1 MVKARLCNFCQ
12 LTFSD
17 GRADEC
23 FFPFVF
29 YLDVKTIELSGDIII
44 GGLFPIHQRS
54 KQTENAC
61 GIIDLQPG
69 FQYLAAMLFAIEEI
83 NNDPN
88 LLPNITLGTKIYDTC
103 RSQTIAADRAKDII
117 KYTLVDQDAPL
128 AGVIGPFVSD
138 VSIAV
143 ANLLRVFNIPQVSY
157 GSTSADLSNK
167 EIFSYFFRTVPPDS
181 FQAHAL
187 VDVIQE
193 YNWDYVFTVNSHGN
207 YGQKGMAELWKAMDT
222 AGICVAD
229 AAQLPSL
236 PKDEDFDEVIKNI
249 VTGRRESSNSVN
261 TIVLFT
267 TQADSADLIGAA
279 KKAGA
284 TQFTWVGSNGWSN
297 RLDVTNGNEEVADGS
312 LTVNHLEG
320 EVPRFEKHFKDL
332 KPSDNKFNPWFVEFW
347 EEIMKCNIPGAN
359 GSVANRSRSCRS
371 DETLPSGIEMAPVRV
386 VINAVY
392 AMAYALNDLQQLYC
406 PGVKG
411 VCVNMTKQFQREKLL
426 TFLRNVAFTDSALN
440 FTIRFNQNQ
449 EIDGVYDIKNFHN
462 DESGQWEYTNIGN
475 WQGRLFPDNTV
486 QGTLKIN
493 NSLVHWGRHKAHPP
507 TSFCSKPCNDSQ
519 IHKPKKRNSQC
530 CWDCI
535 NCKDNDIIKN
545 DTCQSCPV
553 GYSPSEN
560 LVFCTKLPV
569 LYPKWSSTPVVTCTV
584 FTILGMLGTITT
596 AALFIKHRS
605 HRFIKAAGRE
615 LSAILFLGV
624 MLCYVTPFMFF
635 GKPTDRLCGVR
646 RFLGSVCFTTSYAPV
661 LMKTIRIYRIFQSAK
676 SSVTRP
682 SLTRPG
688 SQVLI
693 SIGLIAVQLLLS
705 TLWYISDVP
714 RAQEVYPSQGIVI
727 VQCAINEFTL
737 AVNICYN
744 ILLVFLCTIF
754 AFKTRNFPRNFNE
767 AKYIGVSMYLTCS
780 VWIIFLPS
788 YLNTSDSFIRVY
800 LSCATFIVLGTIT
813 LCGLLVPKII
823 ILFFTNGQPPS
834 VTESYTAPAPL
845 WNTGNRRLSSAV
857 TGSQLQSDPSL
868 QRYPGPHIQPLPTQ
882 SGRSTST
889 SNLHKVST
897 ELEVT

>member
-1 MVKARLCNFCQ
+1 MVELIQMSSQ
-12 LTFSD
+12 L
-17 GRADEC
+17 
-23 FFPFVF
+23 VF
-29 YLDVKTIELSGDIII
+29 HSEDVKTIELSGDIII

-61 GIIDLQPG
+61 GVIDRQPG
-69 FQYLAAMLFAIEEI
+69 FQYLAAMLFAIGEI
-83 NNDPN
+83 NKDPN

-117 KYTLVDQDAPL
+117 KYTLVHQDSPL

-143 ANLLRVFNIPQVSY
+143 ANLLRVFDIPQVSY

-167 EIFSYFFRTVPPDS
+167 DIFSYFFRTVPPDS

-187 VDVIQE
+187 VAVIKE
-193 YNWDYVFTVNSHGN
+193 YNWDYIFTINSHGN
-207 YGQKGMAELWKAMDT
+207 YGQKGMAELRKAVDA

-236 PKDEDFDEVIKNI
+236 PKDEDFHEVIKKI
-249 VTGRRESSNSVN
+249 VTRRSESSNSVN

-267 TQADSADLIGAA
+267 TQADSADLLRTA
-279 KKAGA
+279 KEAGA

-297 RLDVTNGNEEVADGS
+297 RFDVTNGNEEVADGS

-320 EVPRFEKHFKDL
+320 EVPRFEKHFKNL

-347 EEIMKCNIPGAN
+347 EEVMQCNIPGAN
-359 GSVANRSRSCRS
+359 GSVAKMSRSCRS
-371 DETLPSGIEMAPVRV
+371 DESLPSGMEMAPVRV

-392 AMAYALNDLQQLYC
+392 AMAHALHNLQQHYC
-406 PGVKG
+406 PGVNG
-411 VCVNMTKQFQREKLL
+411 ICVNMTKTFQREKLL
-426 TFLRNVAFTDSALN
+426 TFLRNVTFPDSALN
-440 FTIRFNQNQ
+440 FSIRFNQNQ
-449 EIDGVYDIKNFHN
+449 EINGVYDIKNFQN
-462 DESGQWEYTNIGN
+462 EDGGVWKYNNVGT
-475 WQGRLFPDNTV
+475 WQGQLFPNNTI
-486 QGTLKIN
+486 QGMLEVN
-493 NSLVHWGRHKAHPP
+493 NSLLRWGRHKAHPP
-507 TSFCSKPCNDSQ
+507 KSFCSMPCNESQ
-519 IHKPKKRNSQC
+519 IHKPRKRDPKC

-560 LVFCTKLPV
+560 LVVCTKLPV
-569 LYPKWSSTPVVTCTV
+569 LYPKWSSTPVVTFTV
-584 FTILGMLGTITT
+584 FTILGILGTLTT
-596 AALFIKHRS
+596 VALFIKNRS
-605 HRFIKAAGRE
+605 HSLIKAAGRE
-615 LSAILFLGV
+615 LSAILFFGV
-624 MLCYVTPFMFF
+624 ILCYITPFAFF
-635 GKPTDRLCGVR
+635 GQPTDRLCGVR
-646 RFLGSVCFTTSYAPV
+646 RFLGSVCFTACYAPV

-693 SIGLIAVQLLLS
+693 SIGLIAVQLLLT

-714 RAQEVYPSQGIVI
+714 RTHEVYPSQGIVI
-727 VQCAINEFTL
+727 VQCAVNEFTL

-744 ILLVFLCTIF
+744 FLLMFLCTIF

-767 AKYIGVSMYLTCS
+767 AKCIGISMYLTCS

-800 LSCATFIVLGTIT
+800 LYCATFIVLGTIT
-813 LCGLLVPKII
+813 LCGLLVPKVII
-823 ILFFTNGQPPS
+823 VFFTNGQPPS
-834 VTESYTAPAPL
+834 VTENYTVPATVG
-845 WNTGNRRLSSAV
+845 NTENRRLSSALA
-857 TGSQLQSDPSL
+857 GPQLQWGLSLKRHAGPLKEQLPS
-868 QRYPGPHIQPLPTQ
+868 QSLPRRCI
-882 SGRSTST
+882 GTST

-897 ELEVT
+897 ELAAPESLLVYS

>member
-1 MVKARLCNFCQ
+1 MVELIQMSSQ
-12 LTFSD
+12 L
-17 GRADEC
+17 
-23 FFPFVF
+23 VF
-29 YLDVKTIELSGDIII
+29 HSEDVKTIELSGDIII

-61 GIIDLQPG
+61 GVIDRQPG
-69 FQYLAAMLFAIEEI
+69 FQYLAAMLFAIGEI
-83 NNDPN
+83 NKDPN

-117 KYTLVDQDAPL
+117 KYTLVHQDSPL

-143 ANLLRVFNIPQVSY
+143 ANLLRVFDIPQVSY

-167 EIFSYFFRTVPPDS
+167 DIFSYFFRTVPPDS

-187 VDVIQE
+187 VAVIKE
-193 YNWDYVFTVNSHGN
+193 YNWDYIFTINSHGN
-207 YGQKGMAELWKAMDT
+207 YGQKGMAELRKAVDA

-236 PKDEDFDEVIKNI
+236 PKDEDFHEVIKKI
-249 VTGRRESSNSVN
+249 VTRRSESSNSVN

-267 TQADSADLIGAA
+267 TQADSADLLRTA
-279 KKAGA
+279 KEAGA

-297 RLDVTNGNEEVADGS
+297 RFDVTNGNEEVADGS

-320 EVPRFEKHFKDL
+320 EVPRFEKHFKNL

-347 EEIMKCNIPGAN
+347 EEVMQCNIPGAN
-359 GSVANRSRSCRS
+359 GSVAKMSRSCRS
-371 DETLPSGIEMAPVRV
+371 DESLPSGMEMAPVRV

-392 AMAYALNDLQQLYC
+392 AMAHALHNLQQHYC
-406 PGVKG
+406 PGVNG
-411 VCVNMTKQFQREKLL
+411 ICVNMTKTFQREKLL
-426 TFLRNVAFTDSALN
+426 TFLRNVTFPDSALN
-440 FTIRFNQNQ
+440 VSIRFNQNQ
-449 EIDGVYDIKNFHN
+449 EINGVYDIKNFQN
-462 DESGQWEYTNIGN
+462 EDGGVWKYNNVGT
-475 WQGRLFPDNTV
+475 WQGQLFPNNTI
-486 QGTLKIN
+486 QGMLEVN
-493 NSLVHWGRHKAHPP
+493 NSLLRWGRHKAHPP
-507 TSFCSKPCNDSQ
+507 KSFCSMPCNESQ
-519 IHKPKKRNSQC
+519 IHKPRKRDPKC

-560 LVFCTKLPV
+560 LVVCTKLPV
-569 LYPKWSSTPVVTCTV
+569 LYPKWSSTPVVTFTV
-584 FTILGMLGTITT
+584 FTILGILGTLTT
-596 AALFIKHRS
+596 VALFIKNRS
-605 HRFIKAAGRE
+605 HSLIKAAGRE

-624 MLCYVTPFMFF
+624 ILCYITPFAFF
-635 GKPTDRLCGVR
+635 GQPTDRLCGVR
-646 RFLGSVCFTTSYAPV
+646 RFLGSVCFTACYAPV

-693 SIGLIAVQLLLS
+693 SIGLIAVQLLLT

-714 RAQEVYPSQGIVI
+714 RTHEVYPSQGIVI
-727 VQCAINEFTL
+727 VQCAVNEFTL

-744 ILLVFLCTIF
+744 FLLMFLCTIF

-767 AKYIGVSMYLTCS
+767 AKCIGISMYLTCS

-788 YLNTSDSFIRVY
+788 YLNTTDSFIRVY
-800 LSCATFIVLGTIT
+800 LYCATFIVLGTIT
-813 LCGLLVPKII
+813 LCGLLVPKVII
-823 ILFFTNGQPPS
+823 VFFTNGQPPS
-834 VTESYTAPAPL
+834 VTENYTVPATVG
-845 WNTGNRRLSSAV
+845 NTENRRLSSALA
-857 TGSQLQSDPSL
+857 GPQLQRGLSLKRHAGPLKEQLPS
-868 QRYPGPHIQPLPTQ
+868 QSLPR
-882 SGRSTST
+882 RSIGTST

-897 ELEVT
+897 ELAAPESLLVYS

>member
-1 MVKARLCNFCQ
+1 M
-12 LTFSD
+12 FS
-17 GRADEC
+17 
-23 FFPFVF
+23 PLVF
-29 YLDVKTIELSGDIII
+29 HLEDVKTIELIGDIII

-61 GIIDLQPG
+61 GVIDRQPG
-69 FQYLAAMLFAIEEI
+69 FQYLAAMLFAIREI
-83 NNDPN
+83 NNDPT

-103 RSQTIAADRAKDII
+103 RSQTIGADRAKDII

-143 ANLLRVFNIPQVSY
+143 ANLLRVFDIPQISY

-187 VDVIQE
+187 VDVIKE
-193 YNWDYVFTVNSHGN
+193 YNWDYIFTINSHGN
-207 YGQKGMAELWKAMDT
+207 YGQKGMAELRKAVDA

-229 AAQLPSL
+229 AVQLPSL
-236 PKDEDFDEVIKNI
+236 PKDEDFNEVIKNI
-249 VTGRRESSNSVN
+249 VKRRRESSNSAN

-267 TQADSADLIGAA
+267 TQTDSADLLRTA
-279 KKAGA
+279 KEAGA

-297 RLDVTNGNEEVADGS
+297 RFDVTNGNEEVAEGS

-320 EVPRFEKHFKDL
+320 EVPRFEKHFKNL

-347 EEIMKCNIPGAN
+347 EEVMQCNIPGAN
-359 GSVANRSRSCRS
+359 GSVANMSRPCRS
-371 DETLPSGIEMAPVRV
+371 DESLPSGMEMAPVRV

-392 AMAYALNDLQQLYC
+392 AMAHALHNLQQHYC
-406 PGVKG
+406 PGLNG
-411 VCVNMTKQFQREKLL
+411 ICVNMTKTFQREKLL
-426 TFLRNVAFTDSALN
+426 TFLRNVTFADSALN

-449 EIDGVYDIKNFHN
+449 EIDGVYDIKNFQNVN
-462 DESGQWEYTNIGN
+462 DGVWKYNNVGT
-475 WQGRLFPDNTV
+475 WQGQLFPDNTI
-486 QGTLKIN
+486 QGMLKVN
-493 NSLVHWGRHKAHPP
+493 NSLLRWGRHKAHPP
-507 TSFCSKPCNDSQ
+507 TSFCSKPCNESQ
-519 IHKPKKRNSQC
+519 IHKPRKREPKC
-530 CWDCI
+530 CWDCV
-535 NCKDNDIIKN
+535 NCKNNEIIKN
-545 DTCQSCPV
+545 GTCQSCPV

-560 LVFCTKLPV
+560 LVVCTKLPV
-569 LYPKWSSTPVVTCTV
+569 LYPKWSSTPVVTFTV
-584 FTILGMLGTITT
+584 FTILGILGTLTT
-596 AALFIKHRS
+596 VALFIKHRS
-605 HRFIKAAGRE
+605 HSLIKAAGRE

-624 MLCYVTPFMFF
+624 MLCYITPFTFF
-635 GKPTDRLCGVR
+635 GQPTDRLCGVR
-646 RFLGSVCFTTSYAPV
+646 RFLGSVCFTACYAPV

-693 SIGLIAVQLLLS
+693 SIGLIAVQLLLT

-714 RAQEVYPSQGIVI
+714 RAQEVYPSRSIVI
-727 VQCAINEFTL
+727 VQCAVNEFTL

-744 ILLVFLCTIF
+744 FLLMFLCTIF

-767 AKYIGVSMYLTCS
+767 AKCIGISMYLTCS

-788 YLNTSDSFIRVY
+788 YLNTSDSFVRVY
-800 LSCATFIVLGTIT
+800 LYCATFIVLGTIT
-813 LCGLLVPKII
+813 LCGLLVPKVII
-823 ILFFTNGQPPS
+823 VFFTNGQPPS
-834 VTESYTAPAPL
+834 VTENYTEPAPL
-845 WNTGNRRLSSAV
+845 RNTENRRLSSAL
-857 TGSQLQSDPSL
+857 TGSQLQWGLSL
-868 QRYPGPHIQPLPTQ
+868 KRCAGPLKEHLPAQ
-882 SGRSTST
+882 SLPGRSRGTST

-897 ELEVT
+897 ELAAA